1 MHTSTCQS
9 LCFLPVTVHVCDQ
22 FVCVESLVTAMID
35 LYPATFR
42 RKNGR
47 ELLILVVALLSF
59 LMGLIM
65 LTEVSFYQVGIDS
78 YHVVDITHVMFPA
91 SAGLFMPLYVF
102 ESNVLCRQGGM
113 YVFQLFDYYAASGMC
128 LLFVAIFET
137 VCIAWIYGECI
148 EQASIHQ
155 VSSRAKMCYS

>member
-1 MHTSTCQS
+1 
-9 LCFLPVTVHVCDQ
+9 
-22 FVCVESLVTAMID
+22 MID

-78 YHVVDITHVMFPA
+78 YHVVDITRHVSCLSRSLHA
-91 SAGLFMPLYVF
+91 T
-102 ESNVLCRQGGM
+102 LC
-113 YVFQLFDYYAASGMC
+113 F
-128 LLFVAIFET
+128 
-137 VCIAWIYGECI
+137 
-148 EQASIHQ
+148 
-155 VSSRAKMCYS
+155 

>member
-9 LCFLPVTVHVCDQ
+9 LCFLPVTVDVCDQ
-22 FVCVESLVTAMID
+22 FVCVESLVTAMVD

-42 RKNGR
+42 RKNRR

-65 LTEVSFYQVGIDS
+65 LTEVNFYQVG
-78 YHVVDITHVMFPA
+78 ITHVMFPA

-102 ESNVLCRQGGM
+102 ESNVLPAGGH
-113 YVFQLFDYYAASGMC
+113 VRLPA
-128 LLFVAIFET
+128 L
-137 VCIAWIYGECI
+137 
-148 EQASIHQ
+148 
-155 VSSRAKMCYS
+155 